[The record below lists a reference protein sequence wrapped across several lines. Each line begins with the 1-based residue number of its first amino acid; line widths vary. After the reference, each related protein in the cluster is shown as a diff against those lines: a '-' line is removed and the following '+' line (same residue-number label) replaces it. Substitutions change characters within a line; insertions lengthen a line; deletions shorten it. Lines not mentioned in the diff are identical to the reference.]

1 MKMIVHQIASAYL
14 QAICLLEELI
24 VGLRHDSEHALLI
37 NSTEMGV
44 FNCAFV
50 ALRPHIVRCFALE
63 RCHFGAVCE
72 LPTIITT
79 STVGY

>member
-24 VGLRHDSEHALLI
+24 VGLCHDSEHALLI

-44 FNCAFV
+44 FNCAFGGLAAAHR
-50 ALRPHIVRCFALE
+50 ALLLRWSAAILALYVSCRPSLRRVR
-63 RCHFGAVCE
+63 
-72 LPTIITT
+72 
-79 STVGY
+79 